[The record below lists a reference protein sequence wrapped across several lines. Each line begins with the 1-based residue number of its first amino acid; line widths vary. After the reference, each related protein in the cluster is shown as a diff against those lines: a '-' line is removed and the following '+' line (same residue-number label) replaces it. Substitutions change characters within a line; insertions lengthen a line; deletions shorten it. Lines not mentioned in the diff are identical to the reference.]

1 VIHKTMPM
9 AELKQAYA
17 EMGSRGVMGKLVMVN

>member
-1 VIHKTMPM
+1 MPM
-9 AELKQAYA
+9 GELKQAYA

>member
-1 VIHKTMPM
+1 MPM

-17 EMGSRGVMGKLVMVN
+17 EMGSRGVRGKLVMVN